1 MTMTHTPPAAAPLV
15 TIRRLRKSYGQ
26 RTVLAGIDLDL
37 ARGER
42 VVLLGRSGSGKST
55 LLRCLM
61 GLEQIEAGEIDLDS
75 QRYIHATERR
85 GARNIVNRRLRS
97 RVGMVF
103 QHYTLFPHMTVLSNL
118 TLAPVW
124 ARREARAAARQRA
137 MQMLERLG
145 LADKAAVHPGQ
156 LSGGQKQRVAIAR
169 ALLLRP
175 ELMLFDE
182 VTSAL
187 DPELVAEVEALM
199 LSLAA
204 EHMSMMIVTHDTH
217 FARRIA
223 SRVLYFENGEIVE
236 DGRPE
241 QVFDAPRDPRTRAF
255 LKRPTLAEV

>member
-1 MTMTHTPPAAAPLV
+1 MTETQATLPPLV
-15 TIRRLRKSYGQ
+15 TIRRLRKSYGS
-26 RTVLAGIDLDL
+26 RTVLDGINLDL
-37 ARGER
+37 AKGER

-61 GLEQIEAGEIDLDS
+61 GLESIQQGEVDFDSTRYIEADGK
-75 QRYIHATERR
+75 R
-85 GARNIVNRRLRS
+85 GGKNVINHRLRS

-124 ARREARAAARQRA
+124 ARRETRAEARERA
-137 MQMLERLG
+137 FAILDRLG
-145 LADKAAVHPGQ
+145 LADKADAHPGR

-187 DPELVAEVEALM
+187 DPELVAEVEMLM
-199 LSLAA
+199 LRLAQD
-204 EHMSMMIVTHDTH
+204 HMSMMIVTHDIQ

-223 SRVLYFENGEIVE
+223 SRVLYFENGHIIE
-236 DGRPE
+236 DGTPE
-241 QVFDAPRDPRTRAF
+241 QVLDAPKDARTRAF
-255 LKRPTLAEV
+255 LQRPHLAEA